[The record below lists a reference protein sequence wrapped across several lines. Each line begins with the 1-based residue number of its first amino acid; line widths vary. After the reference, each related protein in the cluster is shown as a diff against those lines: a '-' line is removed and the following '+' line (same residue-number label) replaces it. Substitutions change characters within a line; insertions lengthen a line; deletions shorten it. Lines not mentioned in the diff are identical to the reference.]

1 MTSGAAISVGQ
12 STPPR
17 PPAGRPPHA
26 PLRGQNARMGPE
38 RDGAKTYDA
47 DYYARWYHADPR
59 ERALRGALVRRKAA
73 LALAAAEHLLEREAR
88 NVLDVGCGEAPWR
101 AALLRLRPRL
111 RYVGVDPSAWAAA
124 RWGRRRG
131 VRHGGLADLDR
142 LRLGGPFDLVV
153 CSDVVHYVG
162 DADLRRGLDS
172 MAGLARGVLW
182 IEAFT
187 AEDEFEGDV
196 ESFRPRS
203 ARAYRSA
210 FRRAGLVPLGLFLH
224 ASPALAPRVAAL
236 ERGG

>member
-1 MTSGAAISVGQ
+1 MTSGAVISDGQ
-12 STPPR
+12 STPAAA
-17 PPAGRPPHA
+17 AGRAPPHS

-38 RDGAKTYDA
+38 RDGTKTYDA

-59 ERALRGALVRRKAA
+59 ERAVRSALVRRKAA
-73 LALAAAEHLLEREAR
+73 LALAAAEHLLERETR

-124 RWGRRRG
+124 KWGRRRG

-153 CSDVVHYVG
+153 CSDVVHYV
-162 DADLRRGLDS
+162 
-172 MAGLARGVLW
+172 LW

-187 AEDEFEGDV
+187 SEDEFEGDV

-203 ARAYRSA
+203 GRAYRAA

>member
-1 MTSGAAISVGQ
+1 MPSS
-12 STPPR
+12 
-17 PPAGRPPHA
+17 AG
-26 PLRGQNARMGPE
+26 GPK
-38 RDGAKTYDA
+38 RYDA

-59 ERALRGALVRRKAA
+59 ERALRRALVTRKAT
-73 LALAAAEHLLEREAR
+73 LALAAAEHLLERSAR
-88 NVLDVGCGEAPWR
+88 SVLDVGCGEAPWR
-101 AALLRLRPRL
+101 AALLAVRPRL

-162 DADLRRGLDS
+162 DADLRRGLAS

-187 AEDEFEGDV
+187 SEDEFEGDV
-196 ESFRPRS
+196 EGFRPRS
-203 ARAYRSA
+203 ARAYRAA

-224 ASPALAPRVAAL
+224 ASPALSHRVAAL
-236 ERGG
+236 ERGA